1 MDGKSCFYAGGK
13 TFEHFRAMI
22 WRISRALA
30 VAQCFVISAP
40 SGPSIYI
47 HYANLAMEI
56 SDHCVIPQQFSR
68 LHRELNG
75 KIEKHSRC
83 GRLARNFFHSSW
95 HSRGE
100 AFDKFHQQFGSR
112 YINTD
117 CTCWKFVHFS
127 FTHVCKNRKLHRVM
141 CAARQRSRSVG
152 NFSACSTHLSRVVIR
167 LLISTQALLSCF
179 WLARLYE
186 VIINWLNSSCQQRT
200 RRADWNAAGFTASR
214 QTNRRATVYN
224 ARQLVATVRCVGARW
239 AWWHRNM
246 INRKHR

>member
-56 SDHCVIPQQFSR
+56 SDHCVIPRQFSR
-68 LHRELNG
+68 LHRELNR

-117 CTCWKFVHFS
+117 CTCWKCVHFS

-179 WLARLYE
+179 LARATIWSNHQLIKFQLPAAHETRWLKCCWLYSLAT
-186 VIINWLNSSCQQRT
+186 NKSSG
-200 RRADWNAAGFTASR
+200 DS
-214 QTNRRATVYN
+214 
-224 ARQLVATVRCVGARW
+224 L
-239 AWWHRNM
+239 
-246 INRKHR
+246 